1 MHPVARQVEVMARV
15 ATVEREGLRRLV
27 DHVLD
32 QRAGEAQ
39 ASVIAEDRARP
50 GHASTPLC
58 GRLRQPHH
66 LQRVEHGG
74 MDARDLG
81 LGQGLVLPAAQART
95 HRALVLGQRGGA
107 QGDAR
112 RPPAAAAAF
121 LRFDFGRHIRTLSD
135 FGS

>member
-1 MHPVARQVEVMARV
+1 MHPVAREIEVMARV

-39 ASVIAEDRARP
+39 ASVIAEDRTRGGHDLDPAFGACDSPTTSSASSTAEWMRATSASVRGLYCPPLRPGRTGRWSSARGAERRATRAARP
-50 GHASTPLC
+50 PPR
-58 GRLRQPHH
+58 RL
-66 LQRVEHGG
+66 
-74 MDARDLG
+74 
-81 LGQGLVLPAAQART
+81 
-95 HRALVLGQRGGA
+95 
-107 QGDAR
+107 
-112 RPPAAAAAF
+112 F